1 MVDFSLLGQ
10 GPQFK
15 DVLSAFQ
22 SGQMARKESDTKNAL
37 ALYATDPEGGISA
50 LNKVD
55 PILGFKLRDDHA
67 ERMATKNRTA
77 VISSFDKDPQGAR
90 QIAVQSGDP
99 EAIKI
104 WSSMNDEQKKQ
115 TEAVA
120 NEIGNTAYGILRAAP
135 GDAPD
140 AVQKRAAM
148 LSQIKPDL
156 IAIGIPAEKIDAVI
170 SNPTTDALNAVI
182 AGSHQTMQ
190 LRSLDEDKRADNE
203 RAAGQAAEV
212 ARHNRAME
220 ANQGVTAQASMIRA
234 KKPAAGR
241 SGGGKRSVTEM
252 SVDELKALAGV
263 K

>member
-10 GPQFK
+10 GPQFR

-55 PILGFKLRDDHA
+55 PILGFKLRDDFTARREAADRKAVFA
-67 ERMATKNRTA
+67 EADPTKRASAAQAT
-77 VISSFDKDPQGAR
+77 
-90 QIAVQSGDP
+90 GDP
-99 EAIKI
+99 DTIKAVM
-104 WSSMNDEQKKQ
+104 SLDAATRAQKK
-115 TEAVA
+115 EA
-120 NEIGNTAYGILRAAP
+120 T
-135 GDAPD
+135 D
-140 AVQKRAAM
+140 AVGGFVFGLLKGVPYDQRKAA
-148 LSQIKPDL
+148 
-156 IAIGIPAEKIDAVI
+156 IAQNAQGLQEAGFTPEQLQSYD
-170 SNPTTDALNAVI
+170 PTDDNLKATLAQVQTLDQALKYADQ
-182 AGSHQTMQ
+182 QT
-190 LRSLDEDKRADNE
+190 DNE
-203 RAAGQAAEV
+203 RAAAQAAEV